1 MTTTADT
8 AARSAQDRIDAVAQ
22 KVADRGRGDFHA
34 LLGYKPL
41 EYFGLD
47 VTVGGLLA
55 AVLAVVGAWLLSA
68 LVRHWLTGYAR
79 RNPNANRASLYTLS
93 RLVQYV
99 LLLVGAL
106 IGLDHAGI
114 PVSKLTVFAGAIG
127 VGLGFGLQAIFSN
140 FVSGLILLF
149 DRSLKVG
156 DFVEL
161 ESGARG
167 EVRDIKIRA
176 TRIATNDNIDILVPN
191 SEFVTGKVTN
201 WTLYD
206 GSRRVRIPFGVGY
219 GSDKDTVRAAALEA
233 AAEVPFTLAQDGPRA
248 PQVWLVEFGDNS
260 LNFEL
265 VVWLTADA
273 TKRPGAVKA
282 AYLWALHSALVRHA
296 IEIPF
301 PQRDLHLRSVFGRE
315 GEDAI
320 ALLRAQSAP
329 ASPAGPRT
337 ERTRAGDLSINDA
350 LREVEADLAR
360 DAEAAAARDDAT
372 NRNP

>member
-1 MTTTADT
+1 MTVAADA
-8 AARSAQDRIDAVAQ
+8 AARGADSRIGTVAQ
-22 KVADRGRGDFHA
+22 RVADRGRGD
-34 LLGYKPL
+34 LLAVLDYKPL

-47 VTVGGLLA
+47 VTVGGLVA
-55 AVLAVVGAWLLSA
+55 AMLAVVGAWLLSV
-68 LVRHWLTGYAR
+68 LMRRWLTGYAR
-79 RNPNANRASLYTLS
+79 RNPNANRASLYTVS

-99 LLLVGAL
+99 LLSIGVL
-106 IGLDHAGI
+106 IGLDRAGI

-140 FVSGLILLF
+140 FISGLILLF

-176 TRIATNDNIDILVPN
+176 TRITTNDNIDILVPN

-219 GSDKDTVRAAALEA
+219 GSEKEAVRAAALEA
-233 AAEVPFTLAQDGPRA
+233 AAEVPFTLANDGPRA
-248 PQVWLVEFGDNS
+248 PQVWLVAFGESS
-260 LNFEL
+260 LDFEL

-273 TKRPGAVKA
+273 TKRPGAVRA
-282 AYLWALHSALVRHA
+282 AYLWALHGALGRHA
-296 IEIPF
+296 IELPF
-301 PQRDLHLRSVFGRE
+301 PQRDLHLRSLFGRE
-315 GEDAI
+315 GDDAVS
-320 ALLRAQSAP
+320 LLRAQAVQAP
-329 ASPAGPRT
+329 PRT
-337 ERTRAGDLSINDA
+337 ARTRTSDLSTNDA
-350 LREVEADLAR
+350 ARDVATDLAHG
-360 DAEAAAARDDAT
+360 AGSAAARDDVS
-372 NRNP
+372 NRKS

>member
-1 MTTTADT
+1 MTATAD
-8 AARSAQDRIDAVAQ
+8 AARDAQDSIGAVAQ
-22 KVADRGRGDFHA
+22 KVADRGRGDVHA
-34 LLGYKPL
+34 MLGYKPL
-41 EYFGLD
+41 EYFDLD
-47 VTVGGLLA
+47 VTVGGLVA
-55 AVLAVVGAWLLSA
+55 AALAVAGAWLLSI
-68 LVRHWLTGYAR
+68 LVRRWLTGYAR
-79 RNPNANRASLYTLS
+79 RNPNANRASLYTVS
-93 RLVQYV
+93 RLVQYA
-99 LLLVGAL
+99 LLFVGVL
-106 IGLDHAGI
+106 IGLDRAGI

-140 FVSGLILLF
+140 FVSGVILLF

-206 GSRRVRIPFGVGY
+206 GSRRFRVPFGVAY

-233 AAEVPFTLAQDGPRA
+233 AAEVSFTLAQDGPRG
-248 PQVWLVEFGDNS
+248 PQVWLTEFGDSS
-260 LNFEL
+260 LDFEL
-265 VVWLTADA
+265 VVWLTAEA

-282 AYLWALHSALVRHA
+282 AYLWALHSALERHA

-315 GEDAI
+315 GDDAI
-320 ALLRAQSAP
+320 ALLRAQGAP
-329 ASPAGPRT
+329 APDMPAPPRAA
-337 ERTRAGDLSINDA
+337 RTRASDLSTNDA
-350 LREVEADLAR
+350 AREVQDDLAR
-360 DAEAAAARDDAT
+360 DAEAAARDAGP

>member
-1 MTTTADT
+1 MIAVAD
-8 AARSAQDRIDAVAQ
+8 AVARSAEDRIGAVAQ
-22 KVADRGRGDFHA
+22 EVADRGRVDVHA
-34 LLGYKPL
+34 MLGYRPL

-47 VTVGGLLA
+47 VTVGGLVA
-55 AVLAVVGAWLLSA
+55 AVLAVAGAWLLSV
-68 LVRHWLTGYAR
+68 LVRRWLGGYAR
-79 RNPNANRASLYTLS
+79 RNPNANRASLYTVS
-93 RLVQYV
+93 RLAQYV
-99 LLLVGAL
+99 LLSVGVL
-106 IGLDHAGI
+106 IGLDRAGI

-219 GSDKDTVRAAALEA
+219 GSDKEAVRAAALEA
-233 AAEVPFTLAQDGPRA
+233 AAEVPFTLAHDGPRA
-248 PQVWLVEFGDNS
+248 PQVWLVEFGDSS

-265 VVWLTADA
+265 VVWLTAEA

-282 AYLWALHSALVRHA
+282 AYLWALHGALERHA

-301 PQRDLHLRSVFGRE
+301 PQRDLHLRSLFGRE
-315 GEDAI
+315 GDEAI
-320 ALLRAQSAP
+320 ALLRAQA
-329 ASPAGPRT
+329 AAPAGPRT
-337 ERTRAGDLSINDA
+337 ARTRASDPSTNDA
-350 LREVEADLAR
+350 VREVEADLAR
-360 DAEAAAARDDAT
+360 DAGAAARDDLT
-372 NRNP
+372 NRHS

>member
-1 MTTTADT
+1 MRWQPEIGEQLERARDAAGDAGDRALADLQPFLST
-8 AARSAQDRIDAVAQ
+8 KLLQV
-22 KVADRGRGDFHA
+22 GDFT
-34 LLGYKPL
+34 L
-41 EYFGLD
+41 
-47 VTVGGLLA
+47 TVGGI
-55 AVLAVVGAWLLSA
+55 VGAIFAILGALLISKLIRSA
-68 LVRHWLTGYAR
+68 ISRYDR
-79 RNPNANRASLYTLS
+79 RNPRASHAALYTLS
-93 RLVQYV
+93 RIVHYV
-99 LLLVGAL
+99 LL
-106 IGLDHAGI
+106 
-114 PVSKLTVFAGAIG
+114 AIG

-140 FVSGLILLF
+140 FVSGVILLF

-206 GSRRVRIPFGVGY
+206 GSRRFRIPFGVAY

-233 AAEVPFTLAQDGPRA
+233 AAEVSFTLAQDGPRG
-248 PQVWLVEFGDNS
+248 PQVWLTEFGESS
-260 LNFEL
+260 LDFEL
-265 VVWLTADA
+265 VVWLTAEA

-282 AYLWALHSALVRHA
+282 AYLWALHSALERHA

-315 GEDAI
+315 GDDAI
-320 ALLRAQSAP
+320 ALLRAQGAP
-329 ASPAGPRT
+329 APDMPAPPRAA
-337 ERTRAGDLSINDA
+337 RTRASDLSTNDA
-350 LREVEADLAR
+350 AREVQDDLAR
-360 DAEAAAARDDAT
+360 DAEAAARDAGP

>member
-1 MTTTADT
+1 MTTTAGT

-55 AVLAVVGAWLLSA
+55 AALAVVGAWLLSA

-99 LLLVGAL
+99 LLLVGVL

-219 GSDKDTVRAAALEA
+219 GSDKETVRAAALEA
-233 AAEVPFTLAQDGPRA
+233 AAEVPFTLANEGPRA
-248 PQVWLVEFGDNS
+248 PQVWLVEFGDSS

-301 PQRDLHLRSVFGRE
+301 PQRDLHLRSVLGRE

-320 ALLRAQSAP
+320 ALLRAQPAP
-329 ASPAGPRT
+329 LPPAGPRT
-337 ERTRAGDLSINDA
+337 ERTRAGDLSTNDA
-350 LREVEADLAR
+350 AREVEADLAR

-372 NRNP
+372 NRNS